1 MVALVMWSSFL
12 ALAAPAAD
20 GPTPSAVPA
29 VLNGAWQL
37 DAKASEPLDPI
48 LKALGYGWLARRIMR
63 ALAVK
68 QKIRTT
74 AKGVAVRVMTRF
86 SDDTIV
92 MPFNNVWAPG
102 RTLDGGE
109 TQRRSRWAKDS
120 PTLITED
127 RFTHGLLITR
137 RQRVGPR
144 VMHEA
149 LEFRAP
155 GQATLRAVRV
165 FRRP

>member
-1 MVALVMWSSFL
+1 MVALMMWSSMV
-12 ALAAPAAD
+12 ALAAPPAEA
-20 GPTPSAVPA
+20 PKPSTVPA

-37 DAKASEPLDPI
+37 DAKASDPLDPI
-48 LKALGYGWLARRIMR
+48 LKALGYGWFARRIMR

-68 QKIRTT
+68 QKIRATS
-74 AKGVAVRVMTRF
+74 KGVAVRVMTRF

-92 MPFNNVWAPG
+92 LPFNNVWAPG

-109 TQRRSRWAKDS
+109 TKRRSRWAKDS

-137 RQRVGPR
+137 RQRVGAR

-155 GQATLRAVRV
+155 GQAPLRAVRV